1 MDSLFYFVPMRALV
15 LQELNEL
22 PQLQTINLNCGE
34 KLKVETQYS
43 ALNHR
48 DLWIKK
54 GKFPGIKKGVKL
66 GSDASVLY
74 PNRRYIINP
83 GLNWGPIESHQSQK
97 FHVLGLPSHGTFSDQ
112 ICIDREYLFDIPDHL
127 SNEQAAA
134 LPLAG
139 VTAFRALLKRA
150 QLQKNEKVLINGA
163 GGGVAHFALLFAL
176 AISNQVYVTSG
187 SDQKIEI
194 SKKMGAVDGFNYKNH
209 SSMQRMKEAVP
220 EGFDVII
227 DSAAGEGFEYLL
239 KNTAYGGRIAMY
251 GGTTG
256 KITNL
261 NPQLLFWRQIS
272 ILGSTMGSDH
282 DFKEMLDFVT
292 KHKITPVI
300 DKVYD
305 LADFKKAFQRMENQD
320 QFGKIVLKHV

>member
-22 PQLQTINLNCGE
+22 PKLRSIELNCGE
-34 KLKVETQYS
+34 KLIVETQYS

-48 DLWIKK
+48 DLWITK
-54 GKFPGIKKGVKL
+54 GKYPGIKKGIIL
-66 GSDASVLY
+66 GSDASVLHQG
-74 PNRRYIINP
+74 NRFVINP
-83 GLNWGPIESHQSQK
+83 GLNWGPKESHQSQK
-97 FHVLGLPSHGTFSDQ
+97 FHVLGLPSNGTFSDR
-112 ICIDREYLFDIPDHL
+112 ICIDRAYLYEKPNHL
-127 SNEQAAA
+127 SDEQAAA

-139 VTAFRALLKRA
+139 VTAFRALIKRA

-176 AISNQVYVTSG
+176 ALSNQVFVTSG
-187 SDQKIEI
+187 SDHKIEI
-194 SKKMGAVDGFNYKNH
+194 SKKLGAVEGFNYKNP
-209 SSMQRMKEAVP
+209 SSMQKMKEAVP

-227 DSAAGEGFEYLL
+227 DSAAGEGFQYLL

-256 KITNL
+256 KITKL

-272 ILGSTMGSDH
+272 ILGSTMGSDN
-282 DFKEMLDFVT
+282 DFKEMLDFVAT
-292 KHKITPVI
+292 HKITPVI

-305 LADFKKAFQRMENQD
+305 LADFKEAFHRMENQD
-320 QFGKIVLKHV
+320 QFGKIVLRHV